1 MKATKILAGL
11 FFALAVIFALFAW
24 KINSDTSKRSDAV
37 PVPAASS
44 TSGAAETAQANT
56 AAKPYE
62 AVVVAEPI
70 RAGQR
75 IDASQVKLVAMD
87 KEVAGGFRQVNDVIG
102 RTTLVSLGQDHPVL
116 EQSLL
121 SGLSLQLE
129 PGQRAVAIAVRE
141 AMAAGHH
148 LVPGDFVDVFF
159 TLDADNEREAELASQ
174 ARLLLARTRILAYGP
189 STVEDA
195 LRSQP
200 DDRQDASKNASPS
213 RNLQRGDAPRTANT
227 AVLAVAVDDVERLT
241 LAERFGQLSLA
252 LRHPDD
258 TALPDEALF
267 ANLPAALRPLAT
279 SSASAVR
286 LSPEDRAYAG
296 TRWKDLVRGGVVKPS
311 APVVQQA
318 APRSPP
324 RTATKAMTSSSSSAA
339 TKDSVELYQGNVVQ
353 TVQY

>member
-24 KINSDTSKRSDAV
+24 KINSDNAKSSHVA
-37 PVPAASS
+37 PVYTASS
-44 TSGAAETAQANT
+44 NSGGTQSPDSASAPP
-56 AAKPYE
+56 KYE
-62 AVVVAEPI
+62 AVVAAEPI

-87 KEVAGGFRQVNDVIG
+87 KETLGGFRQLRDVVG
-102 RTTLVSLGQDHPVL
+102 RTTLVALGEEHPVL

-141 AMAAGHH
+141 SMAAGHH
-148 LVPGDFVDVFF
+148 VVPGDFVDIFF
-159 TLDADNEREAELASQ
+159 TLDANNEREAELASQ
-174 ARLLLARTRILAYGP
+174 ARLLLARTRILAYGQ

-195 LRSQP
+195 LQP
-200 DDRQDASKNASPS
+200 QNEDGKDASNS
-213 RNLQRGDAPRTANT
+213 RHLQRGDTPQRTANT
-227 AVLAVAVDDVERLT
+227 AVLAVAVEDVERLA

-267 ANLPAALRPLAT
+267 ADLPAALQPLGI
-279 SSASAVR
+279 SSVRAAR

-296 TRWKDLVRGGVVKPS
+296 TRWKDLVRGGAVNHSLS
-311 APVVQQA
+311 AAQHA
-318 APRSPP
+318 ATRSSPRATTRRATP
-324 RTATKAMTSSSSSAA
+324 RILSSSG